1 MNLHLFEVALLI
13 HAKERYFFKGRRR
26 VVGGGGVP
34 GKHRDCLIWLCLLV
48 PVGFVETTLLSKFL
62 HVEAA
67 RVDLVLWEQ
76 QTGLSARWSLSY
88 LISLHAAK

>member
-1 MNLHLFEVALLI
+1 ML
-13 HAKERYFFKGRRR
+13 
-26 VVGGGGVP
+26 P
-34 GKHRDCLIWLCLLV
+34 SKHRDCLIWLSLLV

-67 RVDLVLWEQ
+67 HVDLVLWEQ
-76 QTGLSARWSLSY
+76 QIGLIARRSLSY

>member
-1 MNLHLFEVALLI
+1 M
-13 HAKERYFFKGRRR
+13 GW
-26 VVGGGGVP
+26 GVP
-34 GKHRDCLIWLCLLV
+34 SKHRDCLIWLRLLV
-48 PVGFVETTLLSKFL
+48 PVGFVEKTLLSKFL

-67 RVDLVLWEQ
+67 CVDLILWEQ